1 VRSGWRWLIALLI
14 IVVVVAL
21 LPFLAGA
28 AVFAMSLFAP
38 GTFSGITVDH
48 LVSIALGAMILLS
61 LALLVRAV
69 YGILFGRLPAAAAVK
84 WFFAALAG
92 IGIVLVLERGLH
104 QLSDRGPMIRQPG
117 WGGYRGGWWSVPS
130 IDFSDWTTVAIIWVA
145 VLVLAALIGQSA
157 IFRGARRKI
166 GVLGPVAAFLVAW
179 AVFADAHRLPYGQ
192 TLPAVTPE
200 FLAIWG
206 LATLG
211 VLPLLFV
218 LLGGLHTHGYHPKWV
233 PFAML
238 TKLTSFAA
246 SVISIWSFYAQ
257 NTW

>member
-1 VRSGWRWLIALLI
+1 MRPAWRWLISLLI
-14 IVVVVAL
+14 FIVVVLL
-21 LPFLAGA
+21 LPFLASA
-28 AVFAMSLFAP
+28 AIFAVSLFAP
-38 GTFSGITVDH
+38 GSFSGITVDH
-48 LVSIALGAMILLS
+48 LASIALGAMILLS
-61 LALLVRAV
+61 LALLARAV

-104 QLSDRGPMIRQPG
+104 QLSERGPMIRQPG
-117 WGGYRGGWWSVPS
+117 WGGYRGGWWTLPA
-130 IDFSDWTTVAIIWVA
+130 IDFGDWTSVAVIWVA
-145 VLVLAALIGQSA
+145 ALFLAALIGQSS
-157 IFRGARRKI
+157 IIQGARRKI
-166 GVLGPVAAFLVAW
+166 GVLGPAAAFLIAW
-179 AVFADAHRLPYGQ
+179 AVFADAHRLPYGRA
-192 TLPAVTPE
+192 LPTISPE
-200 FLAIWG
+200 FLAVWG

-218 LLGGLHTHGYHPKWV
+218 FLGGLHAHGYHPRWA